1 MRPRVA
7 LRHAEEAR
15 LSCDVALLCV
25 RVELQRAK
33 ERSVIAVAKSLKKH
47 RPCECAHCKDRKR
60 HGEFIVC
67 AGCFHVW
74 PCEEARVGCA

>member
-1 MRPRVA
+1 M
-7 LRHAEEAR
+7 
-15 LSCDVALLCV
+15 
-25 RVELQRAK
+25 
-33 ERSVIAVAKSLKKH
+33 IAVAKSLKKH